1 MGKIQEALRK
11 AEQTRAEHIESG
23 AGSGAVAGGLGSG
36 TATSFALSAALRAG
50 EVDPHLVALTE
61 PRSPQA
67 EQYRALRASLLALS
81 PAQPMKVFVITSAV
95 SNEGK
100 SVTALNLACTLAE
113 DTAKR
118 VVVVDADLRKPALH
132 KLLGIDNQ
140 RGLADYLAGG
150 TMIEMVIQRSRL
162 PNMWAM
168 PSGRTPPNP
177 AELLGGKRMDDV
189 LARLR
194 RDYDY
199 VVIDTPPVVSCGDA
213 AAVAPRGDAT
223 LLVVR
228 MERTPR
234 EVALH
239 AIQLLKK
246 ARVNVAG
253 TVLTGLDAESSHS

>member
-11 AEQTRAEHIESG
+11 AEESRAQHAETGKAADAVSG
-23 AGSGAVAGGLGSG
+23 GHGAG
-36 TATSFALSAALRAG
+36 TATSFALSAAVRSG

-61 PRSPQA
+61 PRSVHA
-67 EQYRALRASLLALS
+67 DQYRALRDGLLANS
-81 PAQPMKVFVITSAV
+81 AAKAPKVFVVASAAPR
-95 SNEGK
+95 EGRT
-100 SVTALNLACTLAE
+100 VTALNLACTLAE
-113 DTAKR
+113 DTTKR

-150 TMIEMVIQRSRL
+150 TMLEMVIQRSRL
-162 PNMWAM
+162 ANLWAM
-168 PSGRTPPNP
+168 PSGRVPPNP

-199 VVIDTPPVVSCGDA
+199 VVIDTPPVTSSGDA

-228 MERTPR
+228 MDRTPR
-234 EVALH
+234 EAARH
-239 AIQLLKK
+239 AIELLKK
-246 ARVNVAG
+246 AKVAVAG
-253 TVLTGLDAESSHS
+253 TVLTGTGAES